1 MRLVLLAILFLV
13 LMVSP
18 VSAESGIDTVSNF
31 MQNVRWV
38 VHCDNDNML
47 PDSVLLGFSARAL
60 HWVSTDIGG
69 IEAIFLI
76 ESVVGTEFYAFPDTV
91 TEILYGTFIDS
102 NRTHSIK
109 QFTPAFYEDAFN
121 RQTTLDTGVGDQY
134 PRAYNLWADSLQL
147 IPSPIK
153 VDSFYFKCFI
163 EHPLVD
169 AATDT
174 IRLRSPYVEAA
185 IEYCCFLVYQR
196 WQDFAGAAVHLGNY
210 EALRVKL
217 LERYRK
223 RMELLPQ

>member
-102 NRTHSIK
+102 NRTRSIK
-109 QFTPAFYEDAFN
+109 SFTPSFYEDAYD
-121 RQTTLDTGVGDQY
+121 RQTTLDTGRGDQT

-185 IEYCCFLVYQR
+185 IEYCCMLVYKR
-196 WQDFAGAAVHLGNY
+196 WEQFDKVAYYQASYDAMK
-210 EALRVKL
+210 VKL
-217 LERYRK
+217 VARYRK
-223 RMELLPQ
+223 RMEMLPR